1 MNAPVQASMN
11 PVAGAAAVA
20 PGGAPAGSTP
30 AGSAPASAPML
41 SAEHLSVGYGGK
53 PVLMDVSIQLRHNE
67 VLCLIGHNGAGK
79 STLVRTLFGLVP
91 PQSGRMLVD
100 GAVLTSH
107 VPRTLADRGIAMM
120 PEGRGIFP
128 SLTVEEIWSLGL
140 GSAGIAKGE
149 RAARIEWVFTV
160 LPPVKGFY
168 TKRAGLLSGGQQQ
181 MVSIGR
187 ALLGQPRCLIL
198 DEPSIGLAP
207 KLFQDLMQ
215 PIRALQQERGMCI
228 LLVEQNVR
236 EALKVS
242 DRVVVMKAGRIVR
255 EALPGELKDNA
266 ALMELY

>member
-1 MNAPVQASMN
+1 MAAS
-11 PVAGAAAVA
+11 V
-20 PGGAPAGSTP
+20 
-30 AGSAPASAPML
+30 L
-41 SAEHLSVGYGGK
+41 KAENLAVGYGGK
-53 PVLMDVSIQLRHNE
+53 PVLTDLSIELRGNE

-79 STLVRTLFGLVP
+79 STLMRALFGLVRP
-91 PQSGRMLVD
+91 TAGRILVD
-100 GAVLTSH
+100 GQALASH
-107 VPRTLADRGIAMM
+107 VPRTLALRGIAMM

-128 SLTVEEIWSLGL
+128 SLTVQEIWSLGL
-140 GSAGIAKGE
+140 GSAAIPKAD
-149 RAARIEWVFTV
+149 RQARIDWVLTV
-160 LPPVKGFY
+160 LPPVKSFY

-187 ALLGQPRCLIL
+187 ALLGQPRVLIM

-215 PIRALQQERGMCI
+215 PIRALQQERGMSI

-242 DRVVVMKAGRIVR
+242 DRVVVMKAGRMVR
-255 EALPGELKDNA
+255 EALPEELKDNA

>member
-1 MNAPVQASMN
+1 MSASNTAMNTQN
-11 PVAGAAAVA
+11 PATHAT
-20 PGGAPAGSTP
+20 ST
-30 AGSAPASAPML
+30 AL
-41 SAEHLSVGYGGK
+41 IKAEHLEVGYGGK
-53 PVLMDVSIQLRHNE
+53 PVLMDVSIELKANE

-79 STLVRTLFGLVP
+79 STLMRTLFGLVP
-91 PQSGRMLVD
+91 AKAGRILID
-100 GAVLTSH
+100 GQTLSNH
-107 VPRTLADRGIAMM
+107 SPRSLAERGVAMM

-128 SLTVEEIWSLGL
+128 SLTVAEIWGLGL
-140 GSAGIAKGE
+140 GSAGTPKSE
-149 RAARIEWVFTV
+149 RQDRIDWVLSV
-160 LPPVKGFY
+160 LPPVKDFY

-187 ALLGQPRCLIL
+187 ALLGQPRCLIM

-215 PIRALQQERGMCI
+215 PIRQLQQERGMSI

-242 DRVVVMKAGRIVR
+242 DRVVVMKAGKMVR
-255 EALPGELKDNA
+255 EALPEELKDNA